1 MSSEFG
7 FFRWYFVC
15 VIISIYDEGVVKKEL
30 VVLFCVNLDFGT
42 PQVCEKLRAVV
53 WLFGSASF
61 LSETIWW
68 CNIGKKLHSE

>member
-30 VVLFCVNLDFGT
+30 VGLFCVNLDFGI
-42 PQVCEKLRAVV
+42 P
-53 WLFGSASF
+53 
-61 LSETIWW
+61 
-68 CNIGKKLHSE
+68 